1 MWSDKIIRE
10 AIWPTNGARPT
21 VYVPEERAEFGHI
34 IDAQLQPAS
43 LDLRLADQF
52 IRHPDGQ
59 RFGKD
64 ARYPYVLSPGE
75 CVLATTVERFYM
87 NCDNVVARIEG
98 KSSLAR
104 QFLTIHA
111 AGFIDPGF
119 CGDITLE
126 LKNDGWKKFELRPGM
141 LIAQV
146 CFEFLDAP
154 AERLYGDRELGS
166 HYQGQEGPTPS
177 CL

>member
-87 NCDNVVARIEG
+87 NCDNVVARIRREV
-98 KSSLAR
+98 LTR
-104 QFLTIHA
+104 QAVPDDPRCRLHRSRLLRRHN
-111 AGFIDPGF
+111 AGAEERW
-119 CGDITLE
+119 LE
-126 LKNDGWKKFELRPGM
+126 E
-141 LIAQV
+141 V
-146 CFEFLDAP
+146 
-154 AERLYGDRELGS
+154 
-166 HYQGQEGPTPS
+166 
-177 CL
+177 

>member
-10 AIWPTNGARPT
+10 AVWPTNGADPT
-21 VYVPEERAEFGHI
+21 VYVPDERKEFGHI

-43 LDLRLADQF
+43 LDLRLADEF

-59 RFGKD
+59 RFGN
-64 ARYPYVLSPGE
+64 ARTYLLSPGE
-75 CVLATTVERFYM
+75 CVLATTVERFAM
-87 NCDNVVARIEG
+87 SADNVVARIEG

-104 QFLTIHA
+104 RFLTIHA

-119 CGDITLE
+119 HGDITLE

-154 AERLYGDRELGS
+154 AERLYGNQELGS
-166 HYQGQEGPTPS
+166 HYQDQEGPTPS
-177 CL
+177 CI